1 MKDFLKVVQIIET
14 DNDGWFAIRGMLSAD
29 KIVWTRSV
37 GEKVAFLTVPVDVY
51 VASQSDLQHIIFRFN
66 ARHG

>member
-1 MKDFLKVVQIIET
+1 MKDFLKIVQIIET

-37 GEKVAFLTVPVDVY
+37 GEKVYVMLNAEVDLKHVTDY
-51 VASQSDLQHIIFRFN
+51 INKIHNSFN
-66 ARHG
+66 H

>member
-1 MKDFLKVVQIIET
+1 MKDFLKIVQIIET

-37 GEKVAFLTVPVDVY
+37 CEKVYVMLSADVDLRHVTDY
-51 VASQSDLQHIIFRFN
+51 INKIHNSFN
-66 ARHG
+66 H